1 MLSKSGLAVELSKLK
16 AFIHPKVKQEQYT
29 TDSEPAAEVLHSAY
43 MNHDIK
49 NKIIADLGC
58 GTGILGI
65 GCLLLEAG
73 FVYFVDNDKDV
84 LEILKENLKK
94 YNFKNYKIIN
104 KDIKDF
110 NEAVDIVM
118 QNPPF
123 GTKVKH
129 SDKIFLEKAFSI
141 AKVIYSFHKTS
152 TLRFIEAVSK
162 DNKFKITN
170 SFDFN
175 FPLKQTYEFHKKKIK
190 KIEVSCY
197 RLEKVLI

>member
-16 AFIHPKVKQEQYT
+16 SFIQPKVKQEQYT
-29 TDSEPAAEVLHSAY
+29 TDSELAAEVLHSAY
-43 MNHDIK
+43 MNHDVK

-110 NEAVDIVM
+110 NEAVDVVI

-197 RLEKVLI
+197 RLEKVF

>member
-73 FVYFVDNDKDV
+73 FVYFVDNDKEV

-152 TLRFIEAVSK
+152 TLRFVKAISK
-162 DNKFKITN
+162 DTNFNITH
-170 SFDFN
+170 SFDFK
-175 FPLKQTYEFHKKKIK
+175 FPLKQTYNFHRKRIK
-190 KIEVSCY
+190 RIEVSCY
-197 RLEKVLI
+197 RLEKIF